1 MHVRSVTK
9 LVIQPGYR
17 QSLLNPCCHIWAQTQ
32 DLTIYLAAKSKIIF
46 GKIYTNLL
54 LNKILLVKVT

>member
-17 QSLLNPCCHIWAQTQ
+17 QSLLNPCCHIWAQKQ
-32 DLTIYLAAKSKIIF
+32 DLTISLAAKSKIIF
-46 GKIYTNLL
+46 GKIYTNLS